1 MSQTSEHDNAAQEA
15 KASDPPEYRRRRG
28 RLLATGGLIGAL
40 IASSCCVAPLVLVT
54 LGVSGAWIGNLT
66 ALEPYKPYFLTLTA
80 LLLAAGFW
88 HVYFKPKRA
97 CEDGS
102 YCASPISSRITQA
115 VLWIAAALALLS
127 ATDNLWGPLFY

>member
-1 MSQTSEHDNAAQEA
+1 MSQILENDSSAPGAKSSDTSD
-15 KASDPPEYRRRRG
+15 RRRSRV
-28 RLLATGGLIGAL
+28 LAAGGIFGAL
-40 IASSCCVAPLVLVT
+40 IASSCCVVPLVLVT

-66 ALEPYKPYFLTLTA
+66 ALEPYKPYFLTITA

-102 YCASPISSRITQA
+102 YCARPTSSRITQS
-115 VLWIAAALALLS
+115 VLWIAAVLALLS
-127 ATDNLWGPLFY
+127 ATVNLWGPLFY

>member
-1 MSQTSEHDNAAQEA
+1 MSQTLEHDNAAQKAE
-15 KASDPPEYRRRRG
+15 ASDPPEYRRS
-28 RLLATGGLIGAL
+28 RLLAAGGIFGAL

-54 LGVSGAWIGNLT
+54 LGVSGAWISHLT
-66 ALEPYKPYFLTLTA
+66 ALEPYKPYFLTMTA

-88 HVYFKPKRA
+88 HVYFKPKRE

-102 YCASPISSRITQA
+102 YCARPASSRITRA

-127 ATDNLWGPLFY
+127 ATVNLWGPLFY